1 MSPNS
6 LLTIF
11 RSVLFTVNLNC
22 IIESY
27 IQNTKIYIFCV
38 EKIGIDWIF
47 NQNAI
52 QKPIN
57 WKMILDIS
65 FDGNLYKLWYTEIA

>member
-57 WKMILDIS
+57 
-65 FDGNLYKLWYTEIA
+65 